1 MFFHPWK
8 RMKVATGK
16 CSILNVFHF
25 AVECNLGLG
34 CRPAK
39 WSTWPPV
46 SWPLNP
52 AGAKA
57 FKSNGRNSGHEEK
70 VAKLCFNF
78 WHYPALNAN
87 GNLLNVPILKQRC
100 SFQSR
105 WILWRHQG
113 LLLLISSI
121 QAVVWLCII
130 FISLENHK
138 ICHFGLWN
146 C

>member
-1 MFFHPWK
+1 MKEDEGGNWK
-8 RMKVATGK
+8 L
-16 CSILNVFHF
+16 LNFQFVHA

-57 FKSNGRNSGHEEK
+57 FKSNGRNSIHEEK

-78 WHYPALNAN
+78 WHYLARNAN
-87 GNLLNVPILKQRC
+87 GNLLNVPILKQLC

-105 WILWRHQG
+105 WIWSILWRHQG

-121 QAVVWLCII
+121 QAVVWLRII
-130 FISLENHK
+130 FISLENQE